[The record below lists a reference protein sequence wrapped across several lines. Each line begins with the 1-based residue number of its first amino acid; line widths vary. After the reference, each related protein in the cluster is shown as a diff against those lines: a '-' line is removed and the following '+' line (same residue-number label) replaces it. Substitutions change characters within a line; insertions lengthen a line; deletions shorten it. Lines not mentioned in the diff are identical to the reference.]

1 MTDDE
6 RIALLTARL
15 GLPEGSLS
23 PSLAIEALRHGSYV
37 HERALAPGHEVLR
50 SNERLEFLG
59 DAVLGFLIARRM
71 YERFPDAPE
80 GELTRLRASLVREES
95 LALVAREL
103 ELGELLLLGRGEQR
117 SGGRENA
124 ARLADG
130 LEAVLGAVML
140 SCGVERAQEVVER
153 LLGPL
158 FENEALAR
166 DPKTELQQLFQ
177 SRRRTP
183 HYRVLAVTGPDHAR
197 LYDVEA
203 DLDGL
208 PLGRGMGRS
217 KKEAEQAAARS
228 ALETRDML
236 ERALI
241 DEPVA
246 VVDYDPRWP
255 ALAAEEIAHLRGA
268 LGELPIEHVGSTAVP
283 QLAAVPVIDLVAGVR
298 DRAAALRI
306 PEYEACGEAG
316 VPGRL
321 LFRKRGPIAFNVV
334 VVEEGGV
341 LWRDAVAL
349 RDYLAA
355 HPDEAE
361 RYTDRKRAA
370 VAAGAA
376 TLLRYSE
383 EMAQAVAELL
393 ERARAWAAARQA
405 PPPP

>member
-1 MTDDE
+1 M
-6 RIALLTARL
+6 
-15 GLPEGSLS
+15 
-23 PSLAIEALRHGSYV
+23 
-37 HERALAPGHEVLR
+37 
-50 SNERLEFLG
+50 
-59 DAVLGFLIARRM
+59 
-71 YERFPDAPE
+71 
-80 GELTRLRASLVREES
+80 
-95 LALVAREL
+95 
-103 ELGELLLLGRGEQR
+103 
-117 SGGRENA
+117 
-124 ARLADG
+124 
-130 LEAVLGAVML
+130 
-140 SCGVERAQEVVER
+140 VER

-197 LYDVEA
+197 LYDVEV

-217 KKEAEQAAARS
+217 KKEAEQAAARA
-228 ALETRDML
+228 ALETKDML

-246 VVDYDPRWP
+246 VVDSDPRWP
-255 ALAAEEIAHLRGA
+255 ILAAEKIARLRGA

-283 QLAAVPVIDLVAGVR
+283 QLAAIPVVDLVAGIR
-298 DRAAALRI
+298 DPPAALRI

-316 VPGRL
+316 VPSRL
-321 LFRKRGPIAFNVV
+321 LFRKRTAAAFNLVL
-334 VVEEGGV
+334 VEEGGA
-341 LWRDAVAL
+341 LWRDALAL

-361 RYTDRKRAA
+361 RYVGRKRAV
-370 VAAGAA
+370 VARGAA

-383 EMAQAVAELL
+383 EMAPLVAQLL
-393 ERARAWAAARQA
+393 DRARAWAAARQA
-405 PPPP
+405 SPAR